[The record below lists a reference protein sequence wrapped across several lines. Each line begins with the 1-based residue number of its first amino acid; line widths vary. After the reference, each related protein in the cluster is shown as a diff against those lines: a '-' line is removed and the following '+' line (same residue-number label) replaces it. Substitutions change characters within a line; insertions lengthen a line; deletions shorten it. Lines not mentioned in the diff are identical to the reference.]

1 MIGGCSI
8 GPDGA
13 DKWQQVVAVDMA
25 STRCIE
31 PSASDR
37 AEANRYV
44 GPPKVGSDGRV
55 SDDEHR
61 KKYNEFRQAVTRKN
75 GVIRRAHSEN
85 DACRGTTPP
94 TS

>member
-1 MIGGCSI
+1 MAGCSN

-13 DKWQQVVAVDMA
+13 DKWQQVVAVDLA
-25 STRCIE
+25 ATRCIK

-44 GPPKVGSDGRV
+44 GPPKVGPDGRV

-61 KKYNEFRQAVTRKN
+61 AKYNEMRQAIVRKN
-75 GVIRRAHSEN
+75 GVIRRAHGEIDQCHGQS
-85 DACRGTTPP
+85 PP
-94 TS
+94 SI